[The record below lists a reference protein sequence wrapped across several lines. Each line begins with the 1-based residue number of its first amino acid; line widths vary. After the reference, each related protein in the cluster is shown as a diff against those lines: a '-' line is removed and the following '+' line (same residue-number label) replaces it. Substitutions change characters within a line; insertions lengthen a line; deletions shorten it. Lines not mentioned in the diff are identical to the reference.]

1 LTGPVRRP
9 FRVAALAHIGLCFA
23 TAREAAL
30 FNPFQETERI
40 EARTF
45 TSLPG
50 KFRKK
55 ERTAWSDPNRGGAQV
70 DSFLEGPSFD
80 REGNLWCVDIPFGRI
95 FRIDPKGEWELAVQY
110 DGWPNG
116 LKIHKDGRI
125 FIADYQCGLMLLDPK
140 SGRIET
146 CLATAFSEGFKG
158 LNDLHFADSG
168 DLYFTDQGQTGI
180 ADPTG
185 RVYRLRSN
193 GELQRLVDNAPS
205 PNGITLNTGNTHVYV
220 AVTRSQQIW
229 RLPLMPGGTPSKT
242 GVAIQLSGGHAGP
255 DGIETDAEDGLA
267 VCHLGVGIWR
277 FDSNALPTHLV
288 HAGKPHRLMTNI
300 AYGGNKGST
309 LYITDSLNGEIL
321 TAEMPVPGKKMF
333 AHR

>member
-1 LTGPVRRP
+1 M
-9 FRVAALAHIGLCFA
+9 
-23 TAREAAL
+23 
-30 FNPFQETERI
+30 FNPFQKIKRI
-40 EARTF
+40 EARPF

-55 ERTAWSDPNRGGAQV
+55 RRTAWSDPNRAGAQV
-70 DSFLEGPSFD
+70 DNFLEGPSFD

-116 LKIHKDGRI
+116 LKIHKSGWI
-125 FIADYQCGLMLLDPK
+125 FIADYKRGLMLLDPK
-140 SGRIET
+140 SGKIESY
-146 CLATAFSEGFKG
+146 LATAFSEGFKG
-158 LNDLHFADSG
+158 LNDLHFADNG

-180 ADPTG
+180 ADPSG
-185 RVYRLRSN
+185 RVYRLRGPGGN
-193 GELQRLVDNAPS
+193 EGELQRLVDNAPS

-220 AVTRSQQIW
+220 AITRSQQIW
-229 RLPLMPGGTPSKT
+229 RLPLMAGGTPSKT

-288 HAGKPHRLMTNI
+288 HAGKRHRLMTNI
-300 AYGGNKGST
+300 AYGGPKRST

-321 TAEMPVPGKKMF
+321 RAEMPVPGKKMF